1 MCLAIPG
8 RVISINLSA
17 TPITAKVDFSGI
29 IREVVVEWIDE
40 VAVNDYVIVHAGFAI
55 SKLDEQQALKTLQ
68 LFEQEQI
75 YSAE

>member
-8 RVISINLSA
+8 QVISINHCAS
-17 TPITAKVDFSGI
+17 PVTAKVNFSGI

-55 SKLDEQQALKTLQ
+55 SKLDEQAALETLQ
-68 LFEQEQI
+68 LFEDEYNTQ
-75 YSAE
+75 